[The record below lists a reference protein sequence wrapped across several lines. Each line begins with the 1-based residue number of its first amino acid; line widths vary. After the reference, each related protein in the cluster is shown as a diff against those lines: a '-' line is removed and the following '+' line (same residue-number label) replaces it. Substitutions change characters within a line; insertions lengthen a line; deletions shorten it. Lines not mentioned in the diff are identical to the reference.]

1 MEKSLTYMVEPQE
14 DTWTPRFGGA
24 LLTGNILHKLSHID
38 AGKVQHP
45 DSMRKGKKCP
55 TLTWTLLYVHL
66 PLAKLTLHPLPTTN
80 GN

>member
-24 LLTGNILHKLSHID
+24 LLTGNILHILSHID

-45 DSMRKGKKCP
+45 DSMRKGKKMSDTYLDSALCAS
-55 TLTWTLLYVHL
+55 
-66 PLAKLTLHPLPTTN
+66 PLGQINSPSSTN
-80 GN
+80 DKR